1 MKKLYELPSIT
12 TIGSVQS
19 LTQVNKCG
27 GSGDWAF
34 PQQLNPNLTTGG
46 CTPSP

>member
-1 MKKLYELPSIT
+1 MKKLYELPSIS

-27 GSGDWAF
+27 GSGDFAF
-34 PQQLNPNLTTGG
+34 PQQLNPNLTSDS
-46 CTPSP
+46 CAASL

>member
-1 MKKLYELPSIT
+1 MKKPYELPSIR

-34 PQQLNPNLTTGG
+34 PQQLNPNLTSDA
-46 CTPSP
+46 CSASP

>member
-1 MKKLYELPSIT
+1 MKKPYDLPCIR

-27 GSGDWAF
+27 GSGDVGY
-34 PQQLNPNLTTGG
+34 PQQLDPNLTTSA
-46 CTPSP
+46 CSASP